1 MSVFARLF
9 RKSKATEEASIAEAQ
24 AERPTAES
32 EAQGT
37 DEGKRPRETTES
49 EATAVRA
56 EADEVEAGEVKAEE
70 TAPKKIAPEEPG
82 AGDDVE
88 IPKQQ
93 TAEQA
98 ADNGAGESAAHDCCS
113 AGR

>member
-1 MSVFARLF
+1 MGVFARLF
-9 RKSKATEEASIAEAQ
+9 RKAKATEEASTAEAQ
-24 AERPTAES
+24 ADAPAAES

-37 DEGKRPRETTES
+37 DEGKRPKR
-49 EATAVRA
+49 
-56 EADEVEAGEVKAEE
+56 
-70 TAPKKIAPEEPG
+70 KIAPEGPG

-98 ADNGAGESAAHDCCS
+98 ADNGAGESAAHDCCP